1 MAKNK
6 MQQFASA
13 VDEVRSPAK
22 PESIEEKASVPAAI
36 GKTPSI
42 VFADLP
48 LISKLP
54 PAEMSRAQSLLE
66 ELDSIKQ
73 INQMNKEREDE
84 VEAELEEIQKGAGLL
99 GLRWGPWAF
108 AWRMMEGRK
117 TLSVE
122 KLVEEGVSAEV
133 IERCKVQG
141 SRFAKREFRNLK
153 SGVRQIK

>member
-6 MQQFASA
+6 MQQFISA

-22 PESIEEKASVPAAI
+22 PKPIEEKVEVPATT

-54 PAEMSRAQSLLE
+54 PAEMSRAKSLLE

-73 INQMNKEREDE
+73 INAMNKEREDE
-84 VEAELEEIQKGAGLL
+84 VESELEEIQKGAGLL
-99 GLRWGPWAF
+99 GLRWGHWAF
-108 AWRMMEGRK
+108 AWRVMEWRK

-122 KLVEEGVSAEV
+122 KLVEAGVSAEV

-141 SRFAKREFRNLK
+141 SRFAKREFRNLE
-153 SGVRQIK
+153 SRVRQIE